1 MPDPFVYE
9 FAEYRLDPGQ
19 RVLTRH
25 GAPVELGSRAM
36 DVLLALLR
44 RHGEVATKAAIMADV
59 WPGTIVEDNNLTTQI
74 AGVRRAL
81 GEATGSAARFIVT
94 IPGRGYRFV
103 AELRRIP
110 TADAAPPA
118 TAASGA
124 APDRPLDAERSNL
137 PLQSS
142 SFIGRERELAELR
155 TRLRDRALV
164 TLVGAGGVGKT
175 RTALKLAESVLDEFP
190 DGVFLLE
197 LAPLTE
203 DSRIAEALCRLLG
216 VPATGDRPAEQVA
229 VAMLRRKT
237 MLLVLDNCEH
247 VLGGAAPLVAAILRQ
262 CPHMRILATSREAL
276 SVPGEAVFQMPTLAV
291 PAASAT
297 LTAEA
302 ALRSD
307 AVRLFAERAADALGA
322 YTLSDED
329 AVAVATICRRLDG
342 VPLATELAAARLR
355 MLKPAEIAARLE
367 NVFRLLTGGSRT
379 ALPRQQT
386 LRATIDWSF
395 SLLSAPEQAVLRRL
409 SVFADGCSAEGA
421 TIVAGGEGIDPEE
434 VFDIIGALVAKSLM
448 VADRSGRATRYRMLE
463 TTRQYAAEKLLEAGE
478 TNRFRLMAEYL
489 RNVFRVAETAWPTQ
503 GTDEWLAAYGPET
516 ENFRAAIG
524 WAFGT
529 ALGGGD
535 PALGVSLVAQA
546 SAIADEMSLQPD
558 LRRWTQA
565 ALAHVTADT
574 PPLDAAIIVFLYNTS
589 HQKRMG
595 PSQAPPEQVSAIARF
610 RELGDRVWLNR
621 ALRQTAVARAMPGAP
636 DPEVMA
642 MLEEAASL
650 LRPMGPHKDLA
661 TTLAHIGVVHFLTGD
676 HAQSRVTNEQALA
689 MRQALGDRTGVLA
702 STVNLAELLYLDGE
716 TSAALSFAMQA
727 EVEARHLNSQS
738 TLALVLCN
746 VAGYRALGGESDA
759 AHRAATEGLA
769 LSRAIGQTY
778 FAILCLE
785 HLALALA
792 QRGDYPRAA
801 RLLGFINAHYA
812 ATGQL
817 RERLEKS
824 VNDRLVTTL
833 ENHLAASIRAVL
845 HDEGARWT
853 SEQAD
858 AMAQLPVVKPVV
870 SAATGNTPSA
880 TSLVS

>member
-1 MPDPFVYE
+1 MSESFAYE

-19 RVLTRH
+19 RALTRA
-25 GAPVELGSRAM
+25 GLPVELGSRAM

-44 RHGEVATKAAIMADV
+44 RHGEVATKAAIMAEV
-59 WPGTIVEDNNLTTQI
+59 WPGTIVEENNLTTQI
-74 AGVRRAL
+74 AAVRRAL
-81 GEATGSAARFIVT
+81 GEATGGTARCIVT

-103 AELRRIP
+103 AEVRRLPI
-110 TADAAPPA
+110 AGAAVPA
-118 TAASGA
+118 S
-124 APDRPLDAERSNL
+124 APDRPPDAERSNL
-137 PLQSS
+137 PLETS

-155 TRLRDRALV
+155 GRLRERALV

-175 RTALKLAESVLDEFP
+175 RIALKLAESLLDDFP

-197 LAPLTE
+197 LAPLTG
-203 DSRIAEALCRLLG
+203 DSRVAEALCRLLG
-216 VPATGDRPAEQVA
+216 VPATGDRPAEEVA

-276 SVPGEAVFQMPTLAV
+276 SIPGEAVFQMPTLAV
-291 PAASAT
+291 PALSPT

-307 AVRLFAERAADALGA
+307 AVRLFAERAADALGG

-329 AVAVATICRRLDG
+329 AQAVATICRRLDG

-409 SVFADGCSAEGA
+409 SVFADGCSADGA
-421 TIVAGGEGIDPEE
+421 TIVAGGEGIDPDE
-434 VFDIIGALVAKSLM
+434 VFDIIGALVGKSLM

-463 TTRQYAAEKLLEAGE
+463 TTRQYAAEKLAEAGE
-478 TNRFRLMAEYL
+478 TNRFRLMAAYL
-489 RNVFRVAETAWPTQ
+489 RNVFRLAEAAWPTQ
-503 GTDEWLAAYGPET
+503 GTDDWLAEYGPET

-524 WAFGT
+524 W

-546 SAIADEMSLQPD
+546 NAIAEEMSLQPD

-565 ALAHVTADT
+565 ALAHVTEAT
-574 PPLDAAIIVFLYNTS
+574 APLEAAVIVFLHNTS

-595 PSQAPPEQVSAIARF
+595 PSQAPPEQVTAISRF

-621 ALRQTAVARAMPGAP
+621 ALRQTAVARAMPGSP
-636 DPEVMA
+636 DPDVLA
-642 MLEEAASL
+642 MLDEAASL
-650 LRPMGPHKDLA
+650 LRPLAPHKDLA
-661 TTLAHIGVVHFLTGD
+661 TTLAHIGAVHFLNAD
-676 HAQSRVTNEQALA
+676 HDVSRALNEQALA
-689 MRQALGDRTGVLA
+689 MRQALHDRSGVLA

-716 TSAALSFAMQA
+716 TQMALSFALKA
-727 EVEARHLNSQS
+727 EAEARHRNAQS
-738 TLALVLCN
+738 TLALILCN
-746 VAGYRALGGESDA
+746 VAGYHMLGGEIDQA
-759 AHRAATEGLA
+759 RRAAIEGLS

-778 FAILCLE
+778 FAVICLE
-785 HLALALA
+785 HLALAFA
-792 QRGDYPRAA
+792 QQGEHASAA
-801 RLLGFINAHYA
+801 RLLGFTDSHYIT
-812 ATGQL
+812 TGQQ
-817 RERLEKS
+817 RERLEQT
-824 VNDRLVTTL
+824 VHGLLVTTL
-833 ENHLAASIRAVL
+833 DSHLAAPIRSAL
-845 HDEGARWT
+845 YDEGAGW
-853 SEQAD
+853 SNEQAD
-858 AMAQLPVVKPVV
+858 AQVQLPGAKPAL
-870 SAATGNTPSA
+870 SPALDRSQAAPSFVNQ
-880 TSLVS
+880 T